1 MLSINNVLPPYT
13 HQYKN
18 NLAPIS
24 SNPTGLYNSSMYG
37 AAYKNVSG
45 SVLPSVN
52 GGILGGTLN
61 KPSSCKK

>member
-1 MLSINNVLPPYT
+1 MLLSTTSKVLPPY
-13 HQYKN
+13 KS

-24 SNPTGLYNSSMYG
+24 SLPSGLYIASTYG
-37 AAYKNVSG
+37 AAYKNISG